1 MKRSERIDKREA
13 FLLYLKWFNT
23 KTTQQ
28 QEGLVFNSSPN

>member
-1 MKRSERIDKREA
+1 MKRGERIDKKEA

-28 QEGLVFNSSPN
+28 EEGHERRPFP